1 MAGWAFVPVRQ
12 GSPPCSAPAR
22 VLPPPGPPSK
32 GSSPSPDPRDPL
44 LVSRQPCT
52 RARGRGSGG
61 PSSRQP
67 VPSAVALASCVVVS
81 PLCGL
86 TLPGHSAVR
95 GPRVR
100 PVAPQVDGSL
110 KGEAPE
116 GTWAEEGLAPALAPG
131 WVLSWVQVQ
140 VQVQVCRAVQGETCN
155 AAPFLQLSPPF
166 KPQVTSETDTR
177 YFDEEFTAQIITITP
192 PDRGE
197 GASLQTPSSSP
208 GNRTPCSAF
217 YWEGSLTGG
226 RQGGRAAAPGPGIVG
241 WGLAEAGR
249 GVWEAS
255 PGAGLTCPVPGAEP
269 PLPPADDSMEGVDS
283 ERRPHFPQFSY
294 SASGTA

>member
-1 MAGWAFVPVRQ
+1 MG
-12 GSPPCSAPAR
+12 
-22 VLPPPGPPSK
+22 VLPPASLSLCSCPCVLRCGESSLWPDAAGPLCHPGAASE
-32 GSSPSPDPRDPL
+32 
-44 LVSRQPCT
+44 
-52 RARGRGSGG
+52 AGG
-61 PSSRQP
+61 P
-67 VPSAVALASCVVVS
+67 A
-81 PLCGL
+81 G
-86 TLPGHSAVR
+86 
-95 GPRVR
+95 
-100 PVAPQVDGSL
+100 GSL

-140 VQVQVCRAVQGETCN
+140 VQVQVQVRRAVQGETCN

-197 GASLQTPSSSP
+197 GASLPTPSSSP

-249 GVWEAS
+249 GVWEVS
-255 PGAGLTCPVPGAEP
+255 PGASRPHLPGAR
-269 PLPPADDSMEGVDS
+269 S
-283 ERRPHFPQFSY
+283 
-294 SASGTA
+294 